1 MTVGSSA
8 SSHLGKFI
16 CVWLNYMV
24 RMAGGE
30 TYLLEKTKNIF
41 DYTLISMG
49 KVKLDYIDDAELM
62 QIMDEAF
69 NIKGFTHDASLF
81 SACSS
86 LSLNSKE

>member
-1 MTVGSSA
+1 
-8 SSHLGKFI
+8 
-16 CVWLNYMV
+16 
-24 RMAGGE
+24 
-30 TYLLEKTKNIF
+30 
-41 DYTLISMG
+41 MG
-49 KVKLDYIDDAELM
+49 KVKVDYIDDAELM